1 MKAWMVSLVVTALL
15 GAGTA
20 CQRTSSPSSEE
31 SMSTIS
37 DEASPS
43 AELGGGGNCPG
54 SAPCCEF
61 DEVTGACR
69 IKMICFGTI
78 WACP

>member
-1 MKAWMVSLVVTALL
+1 MKAWMVSLAMSALI
-15 GAGTA
+15 GTGIG
-20 CQRTSSPSSEE
+20 CQRTSGPSSGE
-31 SMSTIS
+31 SVSAIS
-37 DEASPS
+37 DDDS
-43 AELGGGGNCPG
+43 APAQFDTGPCPG
-54 SAPCCEF
+54 RPPCCEF